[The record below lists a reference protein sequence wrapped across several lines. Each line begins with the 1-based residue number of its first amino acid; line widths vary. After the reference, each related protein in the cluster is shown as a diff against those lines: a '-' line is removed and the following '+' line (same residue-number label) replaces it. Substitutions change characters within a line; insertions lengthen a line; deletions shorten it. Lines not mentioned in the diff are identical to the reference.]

1 MPAIKDIT
9 VTKPT
14 EEQIAVCQ
22 QWPIWTSDPS
32 KFDWEY
38 TQTETCLIIE
48 GKVTVSGAGESPES
62 VTFGAGDLVVFPTG
76 LKCVWNVEQAVK
88 KHYNFT

>member
-14 EEQIAVCQ
+14 EEQIAACR
-22 QWPIWTSDPS
+22 QWPIWTCGPS

-48 GKVTVSGAGESPES
+48 GKVTVSAQGESSES

-76 LKCVWNVEQAVK
+76 LKCIWNIEQTVK